1 MKTNITAKIQNM
13 SKSETLNIVSQDTLE
28 RIKKEDKKPEIK
40 VYSIAHE
47 GEAQSTELT
56 SFGGKV
62 KKAMEYVKDM
72 VIKVHDKLKIGTPI
86 FHRHADTNET
96 DGREKIGELI
106 GKTVRY
112 VGDKLSTLAAV
123 YIYPEYKKLPLDV
136 ASFEA
141 EVEYIKKDNNV
152 NQAINVEDIS
162 GIALSNSE
170 IDKPAF
176 ENATLLAVVQAF
188 MPNEQTEE
196 EQVITRLREI
206 REKYKTLPARGRG
219 NR

>member
-1 MKTNITAKIQNM
+1 MKTNIIARVQNM
-13 SKSETLNIVSQDTLE
+13 SKSETLNIISQDTIE
-28 RIKKEDKKPEIK
+28 RIKKTDKKPEIK

-56 SFGGKV
+56 FGGKV

-188 MPNEQTEE
+188 MPDEETEE
-196 EQVITRLREI
+196 QQIINRLREI
-206 REKYKTLPARGRG
+206 RKNNTLPERFR
-219 NR
+219 RK